1 MMHKP
6 PLALGVALLCA
17 AALVACGTRTGTL
30 NKIQL
35 HTPLECPCPT
45 IAPLAS
51 YNLPSPN
58 SYLGGIATGSDGNIW
73 LTEGDDNLVARVTP
87 SGTIT
92 EFSIPTAGA
101 YPGIIRPGPD
111 GNLWA
116 VDYNFNIIHRIT
128 PAGVISEFPLPP
140 PLATAP
146 PNLSDIAI
154 GPDGNLWF
162 TSSGANVVGVM
173 STSGNLLASYSIPTA
188 NSGVGFIV
196 KGSDGNMWFGEE
208 GTPTNCVYNIGRIT
222 MSGTITEFPIPT
234 PTCDEPWS
242 AIGGAT
248 VGADGNVWFTERFNA
263 KVARI
268 TPSGVITEFP
278 QPVNPANETL
288 VRIVSA
294 PDGSLWFEHNQLG
307 SPWTAQVGKM
317 DLSGNITDLWSFPD
331 AILAGMTIGPDG
343 SPWFTDQVG
352 DRVLEL

>member
-1 MMHKP
+1 M
-6 PLALGVALLCA
+6 AASVLG
-17 AALVACGTRTGTL
+17 ACEHSSAL
-30 NKIQL
+30 NKVL
-35 HTPLECPCPT
+35 FKTPLQCPCPT

-73 LTEGDDNLVARVTP
+73 VTEGDDNLVARVTP

-92 EFSIPTAGA
+92 EFSIPTAAA
-101 YPGIIRPGPD
+101 YRAITRPGLA
-111 GNLWA
+111 GNLWV

-154 GPDGNLWF
+154 GPDGNMWF
-162 TSSGANVVGVM
+162 TSYGANVVGVM

-196 KGSDGNMWFGEE
+196 KGSDGNMWFGES

-234 PTCDEPWS
+234 PTC
-242 AIGGAT
+242 
-248 VGADGNVWFTERFNA
+248 
-263 KVARI
+263 
-268 TPSGVITEFP
+268 
-278 QPVNPANETL
+278 
-288 VRIVSA
+288 
-294 PDGSLWFEHNQLG
+294 
-307 SPWTAQVGKM
+307 
-317 DLSGNITDLWSFPD
+317 
-331 AILAGMTIGPDG
+331 
-343 SPWFTDQVG
+343 
-352 DRVLEL
+352 